1 MKEEDAATQPE
12 GYEVAR
18 QLVLD
23 ELDLEIRMG
32 QKLQE
37 TVESRIAWAMYLQ
50 SSLGA
55 VAEKQ
60 STFILQ
66 R

>member
-1 MKEEDAATQPE
+1 MEQGDTTAQSGYAAT
-12 GYEVAR
+12 R

-23 ELDLEIRMG
+23 ELDTEIHVRER
-32 QKLQE
+32 LQE
-37 TVESRIAWAMYLQ
+37 TVESRIAWATCLQ

-60 STFILQ
+60 GTSIF
-66 R
+66 